1 MPRPSVKDKLLDAAL
16 EEFLDRGFNGC
27 GVQDI
32 TDAAGVPKGSFYNH
46 FKSKEALAVETL
58 QRYMALS
65 SPASAAASPLAR
77 LKAHFTFLAERVE
90 AWEFRRGCLLE
101 SFATE
106 TADASPLMRSAMAE
120 AFDGWTA
127 NVADLLA
134 QAQSAGEVDPGLDA
148 SSCARFLVHAWEGAV
163 TGAKVAKSRRP
174 IDDFFAIAFAML
186 GRGCVS
192 PAAASPA

>member
-46 FKSKEALAVETL
+46 FKSKEALAIETL
-58 QRYMALS
+58 QHYMALS
-65 SPASAAASPLAR
+65 SPANAEVSPLAR
-77 LKAHFTFLAERVE
+77 LKAHFAFLAGRIES
-90 AWEFRRGCLLE
+90 WEFRRGCLLE

-106 TADASPLMRSAMAE
+106 TADASQVMRGALAE

-127 NVADLLA
+127 NVADLLVE
-134 QAQSAGEVDPGLDA
+134 AQSIGEVDPQLDA
-148 SSCARFLVHAWEGAV
+148 PSCARFLVHAWEGAV

-174 IDDFFAIAFAML
+174 IDDFFVIAFTML
-186 GRGCVS
+186 GRGCVN
-192 PAAASPA
+192 PPAASPA

>member
-1 MPRPSVKDKLLDAAL
+1 MPRPSVKEKLLEAAL

-46 FKSKEALAVETL
+46 FKSKEALAIEAL
-58 QRYMALS
+58 QRYMAER
-65 SPASAAASPLAR
+65 PFASAAESPLVR
-77 LKAHFTFLAERVE
+77 LRAHFELLAGRAEGW
-90 AWEFRRGCLLE
+90 AFRRGCLLE

-106 TADASPLMRSAMAE
+106 TADASPAMREALAD
-120 AFDGWTA
+120 AFDRWTTS
-127 NVADLLA
+127 VAALLVEA
-134 QAQSAGEVDPGLDA
+134 QAKGEVDPTLDA
-148 SSCARFLVHAWEGAV
+148 PSCARFLVHAWEGAV

-186 GRGCVS
+186 GRGVT
-192 PAAASPA
+192 PATASPA